1 MKEQNNTL
9 EHVNQ
14 KLSGITDTAGDGI
27 DLKGE
32 DNTSHLDVISDANT
46 NMSTNSSDLVRFG

>member
-9 EHVNQ
+9 EHVNW
-14 KLSGITDTAGDGI
+14 KLSGITDTEGDGI

-32 DNTSHLDVISDANT
+32 DNTRRLDGISDANT
-46 NMSTNSSDLVRFG
+46 NKSTHSCDLLRFG